1 VIVGGTRVLLLNGP
15 LTDERVARIRASVPD
30 ATIEL
35 ADDAGDVNQKVAEA
49 EVIAGSLDAAL
60 LAKADRL
67 RWVHS
72 WAAGPDAALYP
83 EMVASPVVLTS
94 SKGNGAVP
102 LAEQAMLL
110 MLMLNRNALR
120 WVAAQRDRKWD
131 RFTHPELAG
140 QTCGILGLGYSG
152 SDLAL
157 KAKAFHMRVIG
168 LRRGTEPV
176 PGVDQ
181 MYSADQL
188 HDFLAESDVVVVTA
202 PLTGAT
208 RGMLGEPEFRAMKNS
223 AYYICF
229 SRGGIADDAVL
240 LRALQEGWIAGAG
253 LDAHGVEPLP
263 ADSPFWT
270 APNTIITPHNGATTP
285 QTSERGVDIFIENLG
300 RFVRGEELFN
310 VVDKRLGY

>member
-1 VIVGGTRVLLLNGP
+1 VNDIRVLLLNGP
-15 LTDERVARIRASVPD
+15 LTDERVARIRSRAPEAVVE
-30 ATIEL
+30 T
-35 ADDAGDVNQKVAEA
+35 ADDAGDIDERIAVAD
-49 EVIAGSLDAAL
+49 VIAGSVDAKI
-60 LAKADRL
+60 LARADRL
-67 RWVHS
+67 RWVHT
-72 WAAGPDAALYP
+72 WAAGPDSSLFP
-83 EMVASPVVLTS
+83 EMLASPVVLTS

-110 MLMLNRNALR
+110 MLLLNRSATTWLDAQKDHR
-120 WVAAQRDRKWD
+120 WE

-157 KAKAFHMRVIG
+157 KAQAFHMRVVG

-176 PGVDQ
+176 PGVDRL
-181 MYSADQL
+181 YRPEEL
-188 HDFLAESDVVVVTA
+188 HDFLAESDVLVVTA
-202 PLTGAT
+202 PLTSET
-208 RGMLGEPEFRAMKNS
+208 RGMLGEPEFRAMKSS
-223 AYYICF
+223 AHYICF

-285 QTSERGVDIFIENLG
+285 QTSERGIDIFADNLR
-300 RFVRGEELFN
+300 RFVDGAALVN
-310 VVDKRLGY
+310 VVDKAAGY

>member
-1 VIVGGTRVLLLNGP
+1 MAVGGTRVLLLNGP
-15 LTDERVARIRASVPD
+15 LSEDRVARIRASVPD
-30 ATIEL
+30 ATIEV
-35 ADDAGDVNQKVAEA
+35 ADDAGDLDRKVAEA
-49 EVIAGSLDAAL
+49 EVIAGSLDAAM
-60 LAKADRL
+60 LAKAERL

-72 WAAGPDAALYP
+72 WAAGPNAALYP

-110 MLMLNRNALR
+110 MLLLNRNALR
-120 WVAAQRDRKWD
+120 WVQAQRERKWD

-157 KAKAFHMRVIG
+157 KAKAFHMRVVG
-168 LRRGTEPV
+168 LRRGSEPV
-176 PGVDQ
+176 PGVDR

-188 HDFLAESDVVVVTA
+188 HEFLAESDVVVVTA
-202 PLTGAT
+202 PLTDQT

-253 LDAHGVEPLP
+253 LDAHGTEPLP

-285 QTSERGVDIFIENLG
+285 QTSERGVDIFIDNLG

>member
-1 VIVGGTRVLLLNGP
+1 MGGTRVLLLNGP
-15 LTDERVARIRASVPD
+15 LTEERVARIRAGVPD
-30 ATIEL
+30 ASIEL
-35 ADDAGDVNQKVAEA
+35 ADEARDLDQKIAQA
-49 EVIAGSLDAAL
+49 EVIAGSLDAAT
-60 LAKADRL
+60 LAKAERL

-72 WAAGPDAALYP
+72 WAAGPNTALYP
-83 EMVASPVVLTS
+83 EMLASPVVLTS

-120 WVAAQRDRKWD
+120 WVEAQRNRKWD

-168 LRRGTEPV
+168 LRRGSEPV
-176 PGVDQ
+176 PGVDH

-188 HDFLAESDVVVVTA
+188 HEFLAESDVIVVTA
-202 PLTGAT
+202 PLTDQT
-208 RGMLGEPEFRAMKNS
+208 RGMLGEPEFRAMKSS

-253 LDAHGVEPLP
+253 LDAHDVEPLP

-285 QTSERGVDIFIENLG
+285 QTSDRGVDIFIDNLG